1 LNSFDVA
8 YVKRYAFVEHLSR
21 PPAQMRNCAGE
32 HGLIQFRQ
40 FVIVALSNGP
50 GVDAPQVR

>member
-1 LNSFDVA
+1 MVILNSFDVA

-50 GVDAPQVR
+50 GVDAP